1 MSTMNIQKGLVS
13 NLNNKKISSSDVY
26 MVFTKENLEL
36 LISSLLNDESVVKF
50 DVGRQE
56 EIDERG
62 SLISY
67 YMVGV
72 LRNYN

>member
-1 MSTMNIQKGLVS
+1 M
-13 NLNNKKISSSDVY
+13 NNKKISSSDVY

-56 EIDERG
+56 EVDERG
-62 SLISY
+62 SQINY

>member
-1 MSTMNIQKGLVS
+1 MSMKKGLVS

>member
-1 MSTMNIQKGLVS
+1 MNIQKGLVS

-56 EIDERG
+56 EVDERG
-62 SLISY
+62 SQINY